1 MEDVG
6 GAAAAAA
13 AAEAESTKCSTVLQR
28 AIDVSERNER
38 KVDDIKK

>member
-13 AAEAESTKCSTVLQR
+13 EAAEAESTKCSTVLQR
-28 AIDVSERNER
+28 AIDVS
-38 KVDDIKK
+38 